1 MTKILAALLL
11 LILTGCNNGE
21 KEKVESKDEYFIST
35 IKKESIQ
42 DKKTKDR
49 EKYLEEKKKNVREF
63 QKRIK
68 DLEDK
73 SMKDL
78 LIPKQ

>member
-1 MTKILAALLL
+1 MKKILVALLL

-21 KEKVESKDEYFIST
+21 KEKIESKDSYFSPT
-35 IKKESIQ
+35 IKEESIQ

-49 EKYLEEKKKNVREF
+49 EKYLEEKKKKVREF